1 MTGRGEVIEHAEAER
16 IRFVVFAQS
25 PVDEHDRQVGPALP
39 KRPDQQLET
48 RGKTARVE
56 DENMAAVNDRS
67 SSQPRRIRDQT
78 NVVVRPERIEQRR
91 IGRDGRTGETHV
103 HDPSS
108 HGWNHVHLQKR
119 LR

>member
-1 MTGRGEVIEHAEAER
+1 
-16 IRFVVFAQS
+16 
-25 PVDEHDRQVGPALP
+25 
-39 KRPDQQLET
+39 
-48 RGKTARVE
+48 
-56 DENMAAVNDRS
+56 
-67 SSQPRRIRDQT
+67 
-78 NVVVRPERIEQRR
+78 VRPERIEQRR